1 MAIAERWREAACA
14 AVLAG
19 LLACGG
25 EEEPAVVP
33 AAGAQRAAAQAA
45 AADTTPPAPDT
56 VDVGLVRE
64 TFAYRGAGRDPFVS
78 LLTSGAVRPLPQDL
92 RVIGITYDARYPQRS
107 VATVRDTTN
116 GTRYSLRVGDQVGR
130 LRVVEVR
137 QAQVVVVIEELGVER
152 QVVLSLRRRQEE
164 TP

>member
-1 MAIAERWREAACA
+1 MAIAERCRLVALTGL
-14 AVLAG
+14 LAG
-19 LLACGG
+19 LAACGG
-25 EEEPAVVP
+25 DEDPAP
-33 AAGAQRAAAQAA
+33 AAPAPRQPAA
-45 AADTTPPAPDT
+45 AAMQDTAAAPRDT

-64 TFAYRGAGRDPFVS
+64 TFAFRGAGRDPFVS

-107 VATVRDTTN
+107 VATVRDTTD

-130 LRVVEVR
+130 VRVAEIR
-137 QAQVVVVIEELGVER
+137 PQDVVLILEEFGVER
-152 QVVLSLRRRQEE
+152 QVVLSLRRRQEG